1 MTSAESAQSKQWF
14 FDFKI
19 DFPRHVSW
27 VYHDRSYPGFIYLEH
42 TGTSRTT
49 QVDPGRPRRIR
60 YMQAH
65 STPHKQSFFPSS
77 YFPLSFRFTSIG
89 NRSNTEPNP
98 ALSYYDPVTSEL
110 KFMPAYALT
119 NGDEERR
126 GRL

>member
-1 MTSAESAQSKQWF
+1 MYHGSTM
-14 FDFKI
+14 I
-19 DFPRHVSW
+19 DPILDSSTWNIQV
-27 VYHDRSYPGFIYLEH
+27 DP
-42 TGTSRTT
+42 GTSRTT

-98 ALSYYDPVTSEL
+98 ALSYYDPVTSEV